1 MRNRK
6 IFPIKKYHE
15 KLLGLYNRQ
24 LKKWRNEIDNWDD
37 RNIRL
42 TEVRI
47 KSVEFLIE
55 RNEKFYV
62 GF

>member
-1 MRNRK
+1 MRKRK
-6 IFPIKKYHE
+6 VFPIRKYHE

-24 LKKWRNEIDNWDD
+24 LTKWRNEIDNWDD
-37 RNIRL
+37 RNIRK

-47 KSVEFLIE
+47 KSVESLIE

>member
-37 RNIRL
+37 RNIKM

-47 KSVEFLIE
+47 KSVESLIE

>member
-6 IFPIKKYHE
+6 IFPIKRYHE
-15 KLLGLYNRQ
+15 KLLGLYKRQ
-24 LKKWRNEIDNWDD
+24 LQKWRNEIDNWDD
-37 RNIRL
+37 RKIRL

-47 KSVEFLIE
+47 KSVESLIE

>member
-1 MRNRK
+1 MRSRK

-15 KLLGLYNRQ
+15 KLLGLYKRQ
-24 LKKWRNEIDNWDD
+24 LQKWRNEIDNWNDN
-37 RNIRL
+37 NIRL
-42 TEVRI
+42 TEARI
-47 KSVEFLIE
+47 KSVETLIE

>member
-37 RNIRL
+37 KNIRL

-47 KSVEFLIE
+47 KSVESLIE